1 MQLTERDWTVWVG
14 GHRCRQFP
22 RICLLVVLSFTF
34 SHFSVVV
41 SGQKGIFLAAVPT
54 LGFQSSQQH
63 LKTTAHHRCC
73 DRKAAPPPPPRLC
86 LGPKGEDGEIHAKL
100 APPTFFQRRCP
111 RPWRSSAQ
119 LSCRSTP
126 TPVSACGGN
135 MVRGSSATST
145 EL

>member
-73 DRKAAPPPPPRLC
+73 DRKAAPPHPHVC
-86 LGPKGEDGEIHAKL
+86 VS
-100 APPTFFQRRCP
+100 TQRARMGKYMLSWP
-111 RPWRSSAQ
+111 RPHSFSGAAHAPGGAA
-119 LSCRSTP
+119 LSFPAARHP
-126 TPVSACGGN
+126 HQFLPV
-135 MVRGSSATST
+135 VETW
-145 EL
+145 